1 MPPPDSEDRREFLAA
16 QRRAQKEADAAA
28 AERRR
33 RAASR
38 EAASSDAK
46 FEQAVKDKEQA
57 MKDKQMRE
65 AAERAKRQP
74 MFKRGGRVKKYAGGG
89 SATFTALD
97 EDGKPYIKT
106 KTREAPDK
114 SRDYTK
120 DRKVSRNPTY
130 FQGPL
135 GLMTITPLDED
146 SKPYR
151 SGSSRSTSDS
161 PRVTRIKALDKDGK
175 PPRNALSGL
184 TDKEIDKLFESGDFR
199 VGPGG
204 VPKRPTEAQLD
215 AVRER
220 GGSVKKYASGG
231 SVSSASKRADGCATK
246 GKTRGKFV

>member
-1 MPPPDSEDRREFLAA
+1 MASAKRLPNEAMPPPDSEDRREFLKEVAA
-16 QRRAQKEADAAA
+16 QRRAEEAAA

-38 EAASSDAK
+38 EATSSDAK
-46 FEQAVKDKEQA
+46 LEQAAKDKEQA

-89 SATFTALD
+89 SATFTARD
-97 EDGKPYIKT
+97 KQTPDYSTFGAMSVTEDGEPTHTYKL
-106 KTREAPDK
+106 DK
-114 SRDYTK
+114 D
-120 DRKVSRNPTY
+120 
-130 FQGPL
+130 G
-135 GLMTITPLDED
+135 
-146 SKPYR
+146 KPYR

-161 PRVTRIKALDKDGK
+161 PRVTRITALNKDGK

-199 VGPGG
+199 VGSGG

-215 AVRER
+215 AVREKR

-231 SVSSASKRADGCATK
+231 SVSSASKRADGCAVK
-246 GKTRGKFV
+246 GKTKGRFV